1 MSVDMDEE
9 EVTSEMNVDLLF
21 NSQNTQD
28 ESSSSIEF
36 PLKECDSVKKVT
48 MSSLNEK
55 LMSMWDFL
63 QHQNEKQKKHKAK
76 LSQTISQSLSQNQD
90 ELKQTLVQS
99 TIYSNGKS

>member
-1 MSVDMDEE
+1 MSVDMDDE
-9 EVTSEMNVDLLF
+9 EVTSEMNVELLF

-63 QHQNEKQKKHKAK
+63 QQQNEKQKKHKVK
-76 LSQTISQSLSQNQD
+76 LSQAMHSMSSNFAQNQ
-90 ELKQTLVQS
+90 ESLKQTFHR
-99 TIYSNGKS
+99 IKMN

>member
-1 MSVDMDEE
+1 MSVDMDDE
-9 EVTSEMNVDLLF
+9 EVTSEMNVELLF

-36 PLKECDSVKKVT
+36 PLNECDSVKKVT

-63 QHQNEKQKKHKAK
+63 QQQNEKQKKHKVK
-76 LSQTISQSLSQNQD
+76 LSQALHSMS
-90 ELKQTLVQS
+90 
-99 TIYSNGKS
+99 SNFHRIKMN

>member
-1 MSVDMDEE
+1 MSVDMDDE
-9 EVTSEMNVDLLF
+9 EVTSEMNVELLF

-63 QHQNEKQKKHKAK
+63 QQQNEKQKKHKVK
-76 LSQTISQSLSQNQD
+76 LSQTISQNQD
-90 ELKQTLVQS
+90 ELKQTLVQKES
-99 TIYSNGKS
+99 